1 MYDLD
6 SRKPHPLREG
16 RGSAEREVVRA
27 ADGARCMRVALQLKT
42 PSARRLH
49 YWKVG
54 EAIELSR
61 VVKHDDMTP

>member
-1 MYDLD
+1 
-6 SRKPHPLREG
+6 
-16 RGSAEREVVRA
+16 
-27 ADGARCMRVALQLKT
+27 MRVALQLKT